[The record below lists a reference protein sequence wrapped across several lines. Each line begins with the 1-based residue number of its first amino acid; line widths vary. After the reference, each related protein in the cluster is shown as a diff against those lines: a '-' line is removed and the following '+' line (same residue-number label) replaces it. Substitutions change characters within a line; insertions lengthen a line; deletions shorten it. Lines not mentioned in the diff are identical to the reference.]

1 MIYLLLFLTEVV
13 LLTLLEKKQWGH
25 LMTPLNLLAWPY
37 TIAVLMIAI
46 YRLVEPDI
54 PKFYY
59 PSLIIWM
66 IGLLLFEIPSFLI
79 ATKTPVRFKRND
91 FEISICKNDDYYKL
105 LKQFAYFCI
114 AISLFKINSLTGSLD
129 SFGSDEFSEQYQ
141 TSGIFAHLSVVL
153 SCIFSFAIYKLDSKH
168 KSAYI
173 VILGSLIGMYAVGTK
188 SWIIAPILIGYYARL
203 MVGKNQIAI
212 KTIIFPVIVV
222 FFIFFFSYLLTLV
235 YVGNNDVSSDFFI
248 FICNHFVDYFCGG
261 ALSLGID
268 FQKGFLEP
276 QMSEALFGPILNF
289 IYMITGH
296 SYVNVINP
304 VFIDLG
310 DLGEGNVR
318 TFFGT
323 IYAYSKSPLLFI
335 IMSFV
340 FSIYTNLLFSKS
352 RSSISPFL
360 LLANSANLVFLTFGF
375 FDFYWLTLSC
385 YEIPVIFLLMHY
397 FLYKK
402 SVNIRP
408 IKLGINLKIKRR
420 W

>member
-1 MIYLLLFLTEVV
+1 
-13 LLTLLEKKQWGH
+13 
-25 LMTPLNLLAWPY
+25 
-37 TIAVLMIAI
+37 
-46 YRLVEPDI
+46 
-54 PKFYY
+54 
-59 PSLIIWM
+59 
-66 IGLLLFEIPSFLI
+66 
-79 ATKTPVRFKRND
+79 
-91 FEISICKNDDYYKL
+91 
-105 LKQFAYFCI
+105 
-114 AISLFKINSLTGSLD
+114 
-129 SFGSDEFSEQYQ
+129 
-141 TSGIFAHLSVVL
+141 
-153 SCIFSFAIYKLDSKH
+153 
-168 KSAYI
+168 
-173 VILGSLIGMYAVGTK
+173 MYAVGTK

-323 IYAYSKSPLLFI
+323 IYAYSKSPLLLI